1 MILLDN
7 MSGLNNEQIKRINSI
22 VITQNRRFQR
32 AQVAKV
38 KNVGTYSTIKSYSK
52 RIREAED
59 SSIQETFLMNFL
71 LDTKGMVANTDY
83 ELLQM
88 NDGIISNSIIAEGV
102 DSKDVPTSYLSSYGV
117 FYINEGSLY
126 FRAAQ
131 KPNKDLYY
139 VTIRGNYNAQ

>member
-1 MILLDN
+1 MILLDK
-7 MSGLNNEQIKRINSI
+7 MSGCTNEQIKKINSI

-32 AQVAKV
+32 AQTAKI
-38 KNVGTYSTIKSYSK
+38 KDVGTYATIKSYS
-52 RIREAED
+52 RRVREAED
-59 SSIQETFLMNFL
+59 HSIQETFLLNFL
-71 LDTKGMVANTDY
+71 FDTKGFVANTDY

-88 NDGIISNSIIAEGV
+88 NDGIISNSIIAQGV
-102 DSKDVPTSYLSSYGV
+102 DSKETPTSYLSSYGV
-117 FYINEGSLY
+117 FCISEGSLY